1 MRYQKQELLSYIG
14 NKQELLQKKVVA
26 IVGLGAIGS
35 NTANLLARAGI
46 NLILIDRD
54 IVELENLQRQTLYDE
69 KDIGKPKSI
78 QAKKKLKLIN
88 SDIKIKA
95 FVEDL
100 NYNNID
106 ELIKSDLIL
115 DCSDNMETRFLIND
129 YSIKNEIPWIYAA
142 VLGVNAMSM
151 NIVPQKTPC
160 FRCIFK
166 ESNTITENCNS
177 VGVLNTITN
186 LIATI
191 QVNESLKILT
201 NQEFNKTLVLF
212 NIWNL
217 YMQKF
222 KINKNINCEAC
233 SNLNF
238 EYLDGKT
245 TKKIVK
251 LCGTNSFQI
260 HGNPINLENLYQR
273 LSKFSDAKINEYCVY
288 STSLTAFSD
297 GRVLIRAENLNKAKS
312 LYSRFIT

>member
-14 NKQELLQKKVVA
+14 NKQEFLQKKVVA

-88 SDIKIKA
+88 SEIKIEA

-100 NYNNID
+100 NYKNID
-106 ELIKSDLIL
+106 ELINSDLIL

-129 YSIKNEIPWIYAA
+129 YSIKNDIPWIYAA

-160 FRCIFK
+160 FRCI
-166 ESNTITENCNS
+166 
-177 VGVLNTITN
+177 
-186 LIATI
+186 
-191 QVNESLKILT
+191 
-201 NQEFNKTLVLF
+201 
-212 NIWNL
+212 
-217 YMQKF
+217 
-222 KINKNINCEAC
+222 
-233 SNLNF
+233 
-238 EYLDGKT
+238 
-245 TKKIVK
+245 
-251 LCGTNSFQI
+251 
-260 HGNPINLENLYQR
+260 
-273 LSKFSDAKINEYCVY
+273 
-288 STSLTAFSD
+288 
-297 GRVLIRAENLNKAKS
+297 
-312 LYSRFIT
+312 